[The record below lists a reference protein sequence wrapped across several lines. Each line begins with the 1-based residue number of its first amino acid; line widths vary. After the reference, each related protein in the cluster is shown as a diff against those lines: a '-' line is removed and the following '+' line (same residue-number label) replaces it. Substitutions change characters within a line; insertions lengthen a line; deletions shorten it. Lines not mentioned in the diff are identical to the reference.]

1 MFPTSGSNVSL
12 SLQFT
17 PPYSLFN
24 KSGSEEPAQ
33 QQYKWLEYYKVRF
46 DGEWYIPLGE
56 KFVLKTS
63 AKIGIIGAYNND
75 IGLSP
80 FERYWFGGN
89 GLDAQQGFTGIDL
102 ISMRGYNATTDFP
115 VNGNG
120 GATAFNKFS
129 AELRF
134 PIIKSPAST
143 IYAIGFVEAGNAWND
158 FSDIN
163 PFDLKRSAG
172 LGLRVHLPMFGLL
185 GFDYGV
191 GFDKDAID
199 TGSYLSRYGRM
210 SLILGFEPD

>member
-1 MFPTSGSNVSL
+1 
-12 SLQFT
+12 
-17 PPYSLFN
+17 
-24 KSGSEEPAQ
+24 
-33 QQYKWLEYYKVRF
+33 
-46 DGEWYIPLGE
+46 
-56 KFVLKTS
+56 
-63 AKIGIIGAYNND
+63 
-75 IGLSP
+75 
-80 FERYWFGGN
+80 
-89 GLDAQQGFTGIDL
+89 
-102 ISMRGYNATTDFP
+102 
-115 VNGNG
+115 
-120 GATAFNKFS
+120 
-129 AELRF
+129 RF